1 MLVGGIR
8 PHFSLFTDSKARSA
22 QNGTGPSGNLRE
34 SPFLFR
40 DRLGTPCSFRKRIQ
54 LRIVLAAIPVN
65 AAMELYAE
73 VFEAEG
79 ALDQLEGFASHFGAD
94 FYRLPRN
101 DTTITLIQNP
111 NPVSPRNYLWAMTTY
126 SSLFVRVKCCAGS

>member
-1 MLVGGIR
+1 MAREALQLIQSPLSLKDLGIELHGR
-8 PHFSLFTDSKARSA
+8 M
-22 QNGTGPSGNLRE
+22 TGH
-34 SPFLFR
+34 
-40 DRLGTPCSFRKRIQ
+40 
-54 LRIVLAAIPVN
+54 

-111 NPVSPRNYLWAMTTY
+111 NPVAAQL
-126 SSLFVRVKCCAGS
+126 SLGDDDILIPIRAGEMLRWELVS